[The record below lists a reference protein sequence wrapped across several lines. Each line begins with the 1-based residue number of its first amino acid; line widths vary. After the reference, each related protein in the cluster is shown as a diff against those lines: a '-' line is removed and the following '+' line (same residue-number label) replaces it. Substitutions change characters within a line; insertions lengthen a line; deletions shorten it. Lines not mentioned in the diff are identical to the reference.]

1 MRYLEIY
8 RSLVEALTPIQ
19 ETWVHVGY
27 WDH

>member
-19 ETWVHVGY
+19 ETWVHVRY
-27 WDH
+27 